1 MVDSEGNRYFEVEY
15 LSQNVIYRPIKNT
28 GANSS
33 IVPNLLKP
41 FVAMR
46 RFVLERENRSS
57 FLQFGYG
64 SNENL
69 ANDGILNPDDIAL
82 QRHGRDYITD
92 LSFDPTKL
100 IQTDK
105 FGIAPSNTIITVSY
119 RTNDAGSVNAGAG
132 TVTGVTRPIVSFQ
145 NSSGLNR
152 NTKASIARS
161 IEVINEEPIV
171 GDITFPSGDEVKRR
185 IFDTFTSQNRAV
197 TAQDYQALIYMMP
210 AKFGSIK
217 RCSIMQDPDAFRRN
231 LNIYVVSED
240 SSGNLTKT
248 NETIKGNV
256 RNWINQYRMIND
268 TIYIVDVRIVN
279 IGIDFTVVAESEND

>member
-1 MVDSEGNRYFEVEY
+1 
-15 LSQNVIYRPIKNT
+15 
-28 GANSS
+28 
-33 IVPNLLKP
+33 
-41 FVAMR
+41 MR

-268 TIYIVDVRIVN
+268 TIDFVDVRIVN